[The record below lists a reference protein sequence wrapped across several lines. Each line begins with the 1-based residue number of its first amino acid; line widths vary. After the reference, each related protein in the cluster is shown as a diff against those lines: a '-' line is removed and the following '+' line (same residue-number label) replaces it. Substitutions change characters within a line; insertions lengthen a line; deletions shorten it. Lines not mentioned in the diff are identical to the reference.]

1 MVIQNNNIYITRGE
15 EATFRATIYM
25 NDGTPFRLLKA
36 PDGSSPHDLIY
47 FTVKTDAFSSDVAFS
62 SDDENVSDDEN
73 LVRRYKL
80 DLDMGEDPI
89 KKFKSYDIHELK
101 AEPTV
106 DGHPN
111 ASDLTTI
118 TDHGK
123 DVLYFYRD
131 DTGKRTFYTAKY
143 TTGSSVDDVL
153 LERYVFDI
161 TFVIPT
167 EDTKELFA
175 KTYYWEL
182 DWVSTPSG
190 TDKSKKFPLIT
201 PSQFIVRGS
210 IYD

>member
-25 NDGTPFRLLKA
+25 NDGTPFRLLK
-36 PDGSSPHDLIY
+36 PSDGSSAPHDLIY
-47 FTVKTDAFSSDVAFS
+47 FTVKTDAFSSDVE
-62 SDDENVSDDEN
+62 DPV
-73 LVRRYKL
+73 LRYKL
-80 DLDMGEDPI
+80 DLDEGKDPI
-89 KKFKSYDIHELK
+89 KKFESYDIHELK
-101 AEPTV
+101 AEPTNT
-106 DGHPN
+106 GHPD

-118 TDHGK
+118 MAYGK
-123 DVLYFYRD
+123 DVLYFFRD
-131 DTGKRTFYTAKY
+131 DTGKRTFYTAECK
-143 TTGSSVDDVL
+143 TDLSVADVTDVD

-167 EDTKELFA
+167 NDTKELFA

-182 DWVSTPSG
+182 DWVSTPSSSNI
-190 TDKSKKFPLIT
+190 SKKFPLIT

>member
-25 NDGTPFRLLKA
+25 NDGTPFRLLKPPTGGA
-36 PDGSSPHDLIY
+36 PHDLIY
-47 FTVKTDAFSSDVAFS
+47 FTLKTDAFSSD
-62 SDDENVSDDEN
+62 DEN
-73 LVRRYKL
+73 LVLRYKL
-80 DLDMGEDPI
+80 DLDMGKDAI
-89 KKFKSYDIHELK
+89 KKFASYDIHELK
-101 AEPTV
+101 AEPT
-106 DGHPN
+106 DTGHPD
-111 ASDLTTI
+111 AGDLETI
-118 TDHGK
+118 KTYGK
-123 DVLYFYRD
+123 DVLYFFRD
-131 DTGKRTFYTAKY
+131 DTGKRTFYTADSI
-143 TTGSSVDDVL
+143 GLSVDDTF

-167 EDTKELFA
+167 KDTKTLFA

-190 TDKSKKFPLIT
+190 TDTSKKFPLIT

>member
-25 NDGTPFRLLKA
+25 NDGTPFRLLKS
-36 PDGSSPHDLIY
+36 PDGSAPHDLIY
-47 FTVKTDAFSSDVAFS
+47 FTVKTDAFSSDN
-62 SDDENVSDDEN
+62 ENLSDDEN
-73 LVRRYKL
+73 LKLRYEL
-80 DLDMGEDPI
+80 DLDMGENPI
-89 KKFKSYDIHELK
+89 KKFASYDMYELE
-101 AEPTV
+101 AEPT
-106 DGHPN
+106 DGHPD

-118 TDHGK
+118 TYYGK
-123 DVLYFYRD
+123 DVLYFFRD

-167 EDTKELFA
+167 DDTKTLFA

-182 DWVSTPSG
+182 DWVSTPDG
-190 TDKSKKFPLIT
+190 ANTSKKFPLIT

>member
-25 NDGTPFRLLKA
+25 NDGTPFRLLK
-36 PDGSSPHDLIY
+36 PSDDSSAPHDLIY
-47 FTVKTDAFSSDVAFS
+47 FTVKTDAFSSDV
-62 SDDENVSDDEN
+62 ENLSDDEN
-73 LVRRYKL
+73 LKLRYKL
-80 DLDMGEDPI
+80 DLDMGDNAI
-89 KKFKSYDIHELK
+89 KKFESYDIHELK
-101 AEPTV
+101 AEPTG
-106 DGHPN
+106 GHPN

-118 TDHGK
+118 TTYGK

-131 DTGKRTFYTAKY
+131 DTGKRTFYTAEY
-143 TTGSSVDDVL
+143 TTGSSVDDVS

-161 TFVIPT
+161 TFAIPT
-167 EDTKELFA
+167 NDTKELFA

-182 DWVSTPSG
+182 DWVSTPFG
-190 TDKSKKFPLIT
+190 TNTSKKFPLIT

>member
-47 FTVKTDAFSSDVAFS
+47 FTVKTDAFSSD
-62 SDDENVSDDEN
+62 DEN
-73 LVRRYKL
+73 LELRYKL
-80 DLDMGEDPI
+80 DLDKGENAI
-89 KKFKSYDIHELK
+89 KKFASYDIHELA

-106 DGHPN
+106 DRHPN
-111 ASDLTTI
+111 ASDLETI
-118 TDHGK
+118 KAYGK
-123 DVLYFYRD
+123 DVLYFFRD
-131 DTGKRTFYTAKY
+131 DTGKRTFYTAECK
-143 TTGSSVDDVL
+143 TDLSVADVTDVD

-167 EDTKELFA
+167 NDTKELFA

-182 DWVSTPSG
+182 DWVSTPDG
-190 TDKSKKFPLIT
+190 TDTFKKFPLIT

>member
-1 MVIQNNNIYITRGE
+1 MIIQNNNIYITRGE

-47 FTVKTDAFSSDVAFS
+47 FTLKTDAFSSD
-62 SDDENVSDDEN
+62 DEN
-73 LVRRYKL
+73 LVLRYKL
-80 DLDMGEDPI
+80 DLDKGEDPI
-89 KKFKSYDIHELK
+89 KKFASYDIHELK
-101 AEPTV
+101 AEPT

-111 ASDLTTI
+111 ESDLTTI
-118 TDHGK
+118 TAYGK
-123 DVLYFYRD
+123 DVLYFFRD
-131 DTGKRTFYTAKY
+131 DTGKRTFYTAEY
-143 TTGSSVDDVL
+143 TTGLDVGDVT

-167 EDTKELFA
+167 NDTKKLFA

-182 DWVSTPSG
+182 DWVSTPDG
-190 TDKSKKFPLIT
+190 TKKISKKFPLIT

>member
-25 NDGTPFRLLKA
+25 NDGTPFRLLKPPA
-36 PDGSSPHDLIY
+36 GSAPHDLIY
-47 FTVKTDAFSSDVAFS
+47 FTLKTDAFSSD
-62 SDDENVSDDEN
+62 DEN
-73 LVRRYKL
+73 LVLRYKL
-80 DLDMGEDPI
+80 DLDIGENAI
-89 KKFKSYDIHELK
+89 KKFASYDIHELA
-101 AEPTV
+101 AEPTD
-106 DGHPN
+106 DGHPD

-118 TDHGK
+118 TTYGK
-123 DVLYFYRD
+123 DVLYFFRD

-143 TTGSSVDDVL
+143 TTGSSVDDVFL
-153 LERYVFDI
+153 YRYVFDI

-167 EDTKELFA
+167 NDTKTLFA

-182 DWVSTPSG
+182 DWVSTPYG
-190 TDKSKKFPLIT
+190 TDISPKKFPLIT

>member
-25 NDGTPFRLLKA
+25 NDGTPFRLLKPSKCGA
-36 PDGSSPHDLIY
+36 PHDLIY
-47 FTVKTDAFSSDVAFS
+47 FTLKTDAFSSD
-62 SDDENVSDDEN
+62 DEN
-73 LVRRYKL
+73 LVLRYKL
-80 DLDMGEDPI
+80 DLDKGEDPI
-89 KKFKSYDIHELK
+89 KKFASYDIHELK
-101 AEPTV
+101 AEPTN
-106 DGHPN
+106 GHPN

-118 TDHGK
+118 TTYGK

-131 DTGKRTFYTAKY
+131 DSGKRTFYTAEY
-143 TTGSSVDDVL
+143 DTVSSVGDVT

-167 EDTKELFA
+167 NDTKKLFA

-182 DWVSTPSG
+182 DWVSTPDG
-190 TDKSKKFPLIT
+190 TKKISKKFPLIT

>member
-47 FTVKTDAFSSDVAFS
+47 FTVKTDAFSSD
-62 SDDENVSDDEN
+62 DEN
-73 LVRRYKL
+73 LELRYTLEL
-80 DLDMGEDPI
+80 DKGKDAI
-89 KKFKSYDIHELK
+89 KKFASYDIHELK
-101 AEPTV
+101 AEPTN
-106 DGHPN
+106 GHPN

-118 TDHGK
+118 KNYGK

-131 DTGKRTFYTAKY
+131 DTGKRTFYTADC
-143 TTGSSVDDVL
+143 TTDLSVADVADVD

-167 EDTKELFA
+167 KDTKELFA

-182 DWVSTPSG
+182 DWVSTPDG
-190 TDKSKKFPLIT
+190 TKKISKKFPLIT

>member
-25 NDGTPFRLLKA
+25 NDGTPFRLLKPPVGNA
-36 PDGSSPHDLIY
+36 PHDLIY
-47 FTVKTDAFSSDVAFS
+47 FTLKTDAFSSD
-62 SDDENVSDDEN
+62 DEN
-73 LVRRYKL
+73 LELRYEL
-80 DLDMGEDPI
+80 DLDKGNDPI
-89 KKFKSYDIHELK
+89 KKFVAYDIHELK
-101 AEPTV
+101 AEPTD
-106 DGHPN
+106 DGHPD

-118 TDHGK
+118 KTYGK

-131 DTGKRTFYTAKY
+131 DTGKRTFYTADYK
-143 TTGSSVDDVL
+143 TDLSVDDVS

-167 EDTKELFA
+167 NDTKKLFA

-182 DWVSTPSG
+182 DWVSTPY
-190 TDKSKKFPLIT
+190 DAKFSKKFPLIT

>member
-25 NDGTPFRLLKA
+25 NDGTPFRLLKPSEGGA
-36 PDGSSPHDLIY
+36 PHDLIY
-47 FTVKTDAFSSDVAFS
+47 FTVKTDAFSSD
-62 SDDENVSDDEN
+62 DEN
-73 LVRRYKL
+73 LVLRYKL
-80 DLDMGEDPI
+80 DLDKGEDPI
-89 KKFKSYDIHELK
+89 KKFESYDIHELK
-101 AEPTV
+101 AEPT
-106 DGHPN
+106 DSHPN
-111 ASDLTTI
+111 AKDLETI
-118 TDHGK
+118 KTYGK

-131 DTGKRTFYTAKY
+131 DTGKRTFYTAEY
-143 TTGSSVDDVL
+143 TTSSPATGDVL

-167 EDTKELFA
+167 NDTKTLFA

-182 DWVSTPSG
+182 DWVSTPYG
-190 TDKSKKFPLIT
+190 TDSKKFPLIT

>member
-25 NDGTPFRLLKA
+25 NDGTPFRLLKS
-36 PDGSSPHDLIY
+36 PDGSAPHDLIY
-47 FTVKTDAFSSDVAFS
+47 FTVKTDAFSSDVENPVLR
-62 SDDENVSDDEN
+62 DEK
-73 LVRRYKL
+73 LVLRYKL
-80 DLDMGEDPI
+80 DLDEGKDAI
-89 KKFKSYDIHELK
+89 KKFASYDIHELK
-101 AEPTV
+101 AEPTA

-118 TDHGK
+118 KNYGK

-131 DTGKRTFYTAKY
+131 DTGKRTFYTADYK
-143 TTGSSVDDVL
+143 TDSSVADVTDVL

-167 EDTKELFA
+167 NDTKELFA

-182 DWVSTPSG
+182 DWVSTPDD
-190 TDKSKKFPLIT
+190 TDIYKKFPLIT

>member
-25 NDGTPFRLLKA
+25 NDGTPFRLLK
-36 PDGSSPHDLIY
+36 PPKGSAPHDLIY
-47 FTVKTDAFSSDVAFS
+47 FTLKTDAFSSD
-62 SDDENVSDDEN
+62 DEN
-73 LVRRYKL
+73 LVLRYKL
-80 DLDMGEDPI
+80 DLDIGEDPI
-89 KKFKSYDIHELK
+89 KKFASYDIHELK
-101 AEPTV
+101 AEPT
-106 DGHPN
+106 DGHPD

-118 TDHGK
+118 TYYGK
-123 DVLYFYRD
+123 DVLYFFRD
-131 DTGKRTFYTAKY
+131 DTGKRTFYTADY
-143 TTGSSVDDVL
+143 TTDLSVADVADID

-167 EDTKELFA
+167 NDTKELFA

-182 DWVSTPSG
+182 DWVSTPYG
-190 TDKSKKFPLIT
+190 TDIPKKFPLIT

>member
-25 NDGTPFRLLKA
+25 NDGTPFRLLKPPA
-36 PDGSSPHDLIY
+36 GSAPHDLIY
-47 FTVKTDAFSSDVAFS
+47 FTLKTDAFSSD
-62 SDDENVSDDEN
+62 DEN
-73 LVRRYKL
+73 LVLRYKL
-80 DLDMGEDPI
+80 DLDIGENAI
-89 KKFKSYDIHELK
+89 KKFASYDIHEL
-101 AEPTV
+101 AADPT
-106 DGHPN
+106 DTGHPDV
-111 ASDLTTI
+111 SDLTTI
-118 TDHGK
+118 TTYGK
-123 DVLYFYRD
+123 DVLYFFRD

-167 EDTKELFA
+167 DDTKTLFA

-182 DWVSTPSG
+182 DWVSTPYG
-190 TDKSKKFPLIT
+190 TDISKKFPLIT

>member
-25 NDGTPFRLLKA
+25 NDGTPFRLLKS
-36 PDGSSPHDLIY
+36 PDGSAPHDLIY
-47 FTVKTDAFSSDVAFS
+47 FTVKTDAFSSDN
-62 SDDENVSDDEN
+62 ENLSDDEN
-73 LVRRYKL
+73 LVLRYKL
-80 DLDMGEDPI
+80 DLDIGEDPI
-89 KKFKSYDIHELK
+89 KKFASYDIHELK
-101 AEPTV
+101 VEPT
-106 DGHPN
+106 DEGHPD
-111 ASDLTTI
+111 ASDLATI
-118 TDHGK
+118 KTCGK
-123 DVLYFYRD
+123 DVLYFFRD
-131 DTGKRTFYTAKY
+131 DTGKRTFYTAEY

-167 EDTKELFA
+167 DDTKTLFA

-182 DWVSTPSG
+182 DWVSTPYG
-190 TDKSKKFPLIT
+190 TDISKKFPLIT

>member
-25 NDGTPFRLLKA
+25 NDGTPFRLLK
-36 PDGSSPHDLIY
+36 PPVGSAPHDLIY
-47 FTVKTDAFSSDVAFS
+47 FTLKTDAFSSD
-62 SDDENVSDDEN
+62 DEN
-73 LVRRYKL
+73 LVLRYKL
-80 DLDMGEDPI
+80 DMDIGENAI
-89 KKFKSYDIHELK
+89 KKFASYDIHELA
-101 AEPTV
+101 AEPT
-106 DGHPN
+106 DTGHPD
-111 ASDLTTI
+111 ASDLATI
-118 TDHGK
+118 TTYGK
-123 DVLYFYRD
+123 DVLYFFRD

-167 EDTKELFA
+167 DDTKTLFA

-182 DWVSTPSG
+182 DWVSAPYG
-190 TDKSKKFPLIT
+190 TDISKKFPLIT

>member
-25 NDGTPFRLLKA
+25 NDGTPFRLLKS
-36 PDGSSPHDLIY
+36 PDGSAPHDLIY
-47 FTVKTDAFSSDVAFS
+47 FTVKTDAFSSDDVKP
-62 SDDENVSDDEN
+62 V
-73 LVRRYKL
+73 LRYKL
-80 DLDMGEDPI
+80 DLDKGEDPI
-89 KKFKSYDIHELK
+89 KKFESYDIHELK
-101 AEPTV
+101 AEPTG
-106 DGHPN
+106 GHPD

-118 TDHGK
+118 KNYGK

-131 DTGKRTFYTAKY
+131 DTGKRTFYTADY
-143 TTGSSVDDVL
+143 TTDLSVADVADID

-167 EDTKELFA
+167 KDTKELFA

-182 DWVSTPSG
+182 DWVSTPYS
-190 TDKSKKFPLIT
+190 TDISKKFPLIT

>member
-25 NDGTPFRLLKA
+25 NDGTPFRLLKS
-36 PDGSSPHDLIY
+36 PDGSAPHDLIY
-47 FTVKTDAFSSDVAFS
+47 FTVKTDAFSSDN
-62 SDDENVSDDEN
+62 ENLSDDEN
-73 LVRRYKL
+73 LVLRYKL
-80 DLDMGEDPI
+80 DLDIGEDPI
-89 KKFKSYDIHELK
+89 KKFASYDIHELK
-101 AEPTV
+101 AEPTA

-118 TDHGK
+118 KTYGK
-123 DVLYFYRD
+123 DVLYFFRD
-131 DTGKRTFYTAKY
+131 DTGKRTFYTAEY
-143 TTGSSVDDVL
+143 TTGLDVGDVS

-167 EDTKELFA
+167 KDTKELFA

-182 DWVSTPSG
+182 DWVSTPCD
-190 TDKSKKFPLIT
+190 TNISKKFPLIT

>member
-1 MVIQNNNIYITRGE
+1 MIIQNNNIYITRGE

-25 NDGTPFRLLKA
+25 NDGTPFRLLKPPA
-36 PDGSSPHDLIY
+36 GSAPHDLIY
-47 FTVKTDAFSSDVAFS
+47 FTLKTDAFSSD
-62 SDDENVSDDEN
+62 DEN
-73 LVRRYKL
+73 LVLRYKL
-80 DLDMGEDPI
+80 DLDEGKNPI
-89 KKFKSYDIHELK
+89 KKFASYDIHELK
-101 AEPTV
+101 AEPTA
-106 DGHPN
+106 DRHPN

-118 TDHGK
+118 KNYGK

-131 DTGKRTFYTAKY
+131 DTGKRTFYTADC
-143 TTGSSVDDVL
+143 TTDLSVADVADVA

-167 EDTKELFA
+167 NDTKELFA

-182 DWVSTPSG
+182 DWVSTLYG
-190 TDKSKKFPLIT
+190 ADIKKFPLIT

>member
-25 NDGTPFRLLKA
+25 NDGTPFRLLKPPVGRA
-36 PDGSSPHDLIY
+36 PHDLIY
-47 FTVKTDAFSSDVAFS
+47 FTVKTDAFSSDDENL
-62 SDDENVSDDEN
+62 SDDENSV
-73 LVRRYKL
+73 LRYKL
-80 DLDMGEDPI
+80 DLDEGKDAI
-89 KKFKSYDIHELK
+89 KKFTSYDIHKLA
-101 AEPTV
+101 AEPTNR
-106 DGHPN
+106 HPN
-111 ASDLTTI
+111 ESDLATI
-118 TDHGK
+118 KTYGK

-131 DTGKRTFYTAKY
+131 DTGKRTFYTAEY
-143 TTGSSVDDVL
+143 ETDLSVADVADVF

-167 EDTKELFA
+167 NDTKMLFA

-190 TDKSKKFPLIT
+190 SNISKKFPLIT

>member
-25 NDGTPFRLLKA
+25 NDGTPFRLLKPPA
-36 PDGSSPHDLIY
+36 GSAPHDLIY
-47 FTVKTDAFSSDVAFS
+47 FTVKTDAFSSD
-62 SDDENVSDDEN
+62 DEN
-73 LVRRYKL
+73 LVLRYKL
-80 DLDMGEDPI
+80 DLDKGEDPI
-89 KKFKSYDIHELK
+89 KKFASYDIHELK
-101 AEPTV
+101 AEPTT
-106 DGHPN
+106 GHPDE
-111 ASDLTTI
+111 SDLKTI
-118 TDHGK
+118 TYYGK

-131 DTGKRTFYTAKY
+131 DTGKRTFYTAECE
-143 TTGSSVDDVL
+143 TDLSVADVADVD

-167 EDTKELFA
+167 NDTKKLFA

-182 DWVSTPSG
+182 DWVSTPDG
-190 TDKSKKFPLIT
+190 TKKISKKFPLIT

>member
-25 NDGTPFRLLKA
+25 NDGTPFRLLKPPVGNA
-36 PDGSSPHDLIY
+36 PHDLIY
-47 FTVKTDAFSSDVAFS
+47 FTLKTDAFSSD
-62 SDDENVSDDEN
+62 DEN
-73 LVRRYKL
+73 LELRYEL
-80 DLDMGEDPI
+80 DLDKGNDPI
-89 KKFKSYDIHELK
+89 KKFVAYDIHELK
-101 AEPTV
+101 AEPTD
-106 DGHPN
+106 DGHPD

-118 TDHGK
+118 KTYGK

-131 DTGKRTFYTAKY
+131 DTGKRTFYTAEY
-143 TTGSSVDDVL
+143 TTGLSVDDVR

-167 EDTKELFA
+167 NDTKKLFA

-182 DWVSTPSG
+182 DWVSTPY
-190 TDKSKKFPLIT
+190 DKKNSKKFPLIT

>member
-25 NDGTPFRLLKA
+25 NDGTPFRLLKPSKGGA
-36 PDGSSPHDLIY
+36 PHDLIY
-47 FTVKTDAFSSDVAFS
+47 FTVKTDAFSSD
-62 SDDENVSDDEN
+62 DEN

-80 DLDMGEDPI
+80 DLDIGEDPI
-89 KKFKSYDIHELK
+89 KKFASYDIHKLK
-101 AEPTV
+101 AEPTT
-106 DGHPN
+106 GHPD
-111 ASDLTTI
+111 ASDLETI
-118 TDHGK
+118 KTYGEDE
-123 DVLYFYRD
+123 LYFFRD

-143 TTGSSVDDVL
+143 KTDLSVADVTDVD

-167 EDTKELFA
+167 NDTKTLFA

-182 DWVSTPSG
+182 DWVSTPYG
-190 TDKSKKFPLIT
+190 TDISKKFPLIT